1 MFRSTPPLSARL
13 FGKTVQK
20 SRDLKKNKRERER
33 ERKKKR
39 TSVWVT
45 QRWYVRPRPH
55 ARAFVGGDGERERKE
70 KREKY
75 RGGGVLTCVCVC
87 VSFFSG
93 EKCVPSRVRSS
104 GTRWGPASAHQLTA
118 RAPLRP
124 SNTSAHEPANNSL
137 KLMHAPHYRMWCSP
151 NGRHG
156 NSSGKISGIKLLR
169 RSLLNCAFSECV
181 VFFSSWISPQTSKF
195 IKVIR

>member
-1 MFRSTPPLSARL
+1 MC
-13 FGKTVQK
+13 V
-20 SRDLKKNKRERER
+20 
-33 ERKKKR
+33 
-39 TSVWVT
+39 
-45 QRWYVRPRPH
+45 
-55 ARAFVGGDGERERKE
+55 
-70 KREKY
+70 
-75 RGGGVLTCVCVC
+75 CVCVC
-87 VSFFSG
+87 VSVFSR

-156 NSSGKISGIKLLR
+156 NSSGKKKERKKEKKKKNFLR
-169 RSLLNCAFSECV
+169 RSLLNSALNKCV
-181 VFFSSWISPQTSKF
+181 F
-195 IKVIR
+195 IKVYKSQSRDGREAK